1 MTLKVTLIQNIQ
13 FPSVKSEFKVI
24 NDQKTEKSRTEIHI
38 DVKIDKWILL
48 S

>member
-1 MTLKVTLIQNIQ
+1 MTLKVKEIQNIQ
-13 FPSVKSEFKVI
+13 YSVKSEFKVI